1 MALRSMTGFAAR
13 GGQCEA
19 AEWQWEAR
27 SVNARGL
34 DLRVRLPDGLEAL
47 EPKLRAA
54 AQARLTRGSVQVSL
68 RVTQAEGSAALRV
81 DEAVLD
87 RALQAAAQVAEA
99 AGRAGVPVAPVT
111 AGEVLSLRGVI
122 DPGRSSD
129 RLSAAAEAIG
139 ADIVPLFK
147 ALDTAR
153 AGEGQ
158 ALASILRQ
166 QIDSVEALVSRARD
180 TAEVRAARQ
189 GTLLRER
196 VAALLATQDRVDEDR
211 LAQELALL
219 AVKADVTEE
228 LDRLTA
234 HVAAGRDLLAAQGS
248 IGRKLDFLC
257 QEFNREA
264 NTLCSKAQ
272 DSALTAIGLELKVVI
287 DQMREQCQN
296 VE

>member
-1 MALRSMTGFAAR
+1 MALRSMTGFAAH
-13 GGQCEA
+13 GGQTEA

-34 DLRVRLPDGLEAL
+34 DLRVRLPDGLDAL

-68 RVTQAEGSAALRV
+68 RVTQSEGAAALQL

-87 RALQAAAQVAEA
+87 RALQAAAQVARA
-99 AGRAGVPVAPVT
+99 AERAGVALAPVST
-111 AGEVLSLRGVI
+111 GEVLGLRGVI
-122 DPGRSSD
+122 DPGRAPD
-129 RLSAAAEAIG
+129 RMGALAEAIG
-139 ADIVPLFK
+139 ADIPALFA

-153 AGEGQ
+153 AAEGR
-158 ALASILRQ
+158 ALEAVLGQ
-166 QIDSVEALVSRARD
+166 QIDTVETLVARARE
-180 TAEVRAARQ
+180 TAEARAARQ
-189 GTLLRER
+189 GALLRGRVATLL
-196 VAALLATQDRVDEDR
+196 ASQDRIDEDR

-219 AVKADVTEE
+219 AVKADITEE
-228 LDRLTA
+228 LDRLTG
-234 HVAAGRDLLAAQGS
+234 HVAAARALLDEAGAV
-248 IGRKLDFLC
+248 GRKLDFLC

-272 DSALTAIGLELKVVI
+272 DGALTAIGLELKVVI